1 MDMVTA
7 DAGMASRE
15 VRASR
20 EAIDLV
26 SDLWVIECRH
36 QLGILSRAAYLKAV
50 AARRRAAQRSEE
62 NNDE

>member
-1 MDMVTA
+1 MDTVTIN
-7 DAGMASRE
+7 AGMASRE

-50 AARRRAAQRSEE
+50 AARRRAAQTSKESH
-62 NNDE
+62 DE

>member
-1 MDMVTA
+1 MDTVTIN
-7 DAGMASRE
+7 AGKGWRE
-15 VRASR
+15 ARYSR

-50 AARRRAAQRSEE
+50 ADRRRTAKTSTE